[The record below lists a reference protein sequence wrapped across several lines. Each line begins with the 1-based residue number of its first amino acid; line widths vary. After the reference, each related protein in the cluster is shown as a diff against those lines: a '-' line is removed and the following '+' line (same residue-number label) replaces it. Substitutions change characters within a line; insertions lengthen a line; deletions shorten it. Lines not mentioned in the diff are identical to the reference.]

1 MTTPIQLPQAN
12 PGDLIRSDDWNAM
25 TAAIDDL
32 EIRVAALE
40 AGGGTGSPS
49 SPGAPFLNT
58 RVPAGDLHVGDFV
71 TLLGQN
77 FLPLSQT
84 RINFGGTQITS
95 FGVGSDDTHL
105 TFTVPNISP
114 QAVSISVANPQGT
127 SSTHLTANVIAALP
141 PPIGDVDVQSANDPS
156 NPPNPTAP
164 GTVQLQWTVTSNT
177 LVPDTYTFAPVL
189 TNMSPDA
196 AHWAIGL
203 NASQKQI
210 NAGASFTV
218 VATIDISGGATSA
231 DVALRVTSQS
241 VQSRSKTT
249 PPITLTVGEET
260 PVSDSRIGLT
270 VMDPQPEFDSHGN
283 ASNVGTVHEA
293 TGTVVLVA
301 ANVEGA
307 VEVQVDFHDN
317 VAATPVNYTF
327 SSEVDDATH
336 WHAEVANPSTLS
348 QSHLNGQTTVL
359 FNITNLATNAN
370 PNDAT
375 FTVRAAKL
383 KSDATEDYVSFIP
396 VAIRNAG

>member
-32 EIRVAALE
+32 ETRVAALE
-40 AGGGTGSPS
+40 AGGGTSSPS
-49 SPGAPFLNT
+49 SPGAPVLNT
-58 RVPAGDLHVGDFV
+58 RVPTTDLHVGDLV

-77 FLPLSQT
+77 FFPLSLT
-84 RINFGGTQITS
+84 RINFGAKQITS

-105 TFTVPNISP
+105 NFTVPNITP
-114 QAVSISVANPQGT
+114 QTVSISVANPQGE
-127 SSTHLTANVIAALP
+127 SSKHLTANVVTALP
-141 PPIGDVDVQSANDPS
+141 PPVGDVDVQSANDPS
-156 NPPNPTAP
+156 NPPNPTAG

-177 LVPDTYTFAPVL
+177 LVPDTYTFEPVVS
-189 TNMSPDA
+189 NASPNSA
-196 AHWAIGL
+196 AWTVVL
-203 NASQKQI
+203 NATQKQI

-218 VATIDISGGATSA
+218 VATVTIATNATSV
-231 DVALRVTSQS
+231 DVGLKATSQTLS
-241 VQSRSKTT
+241 SRTKTT
-249 PPITLTVGEET
+249 PPTTLTVGEET

-270 VMDPQPEFDSHGN
+270 VMVPQPEFDSHGN
-283 ASNVGTVHEA
+283 ASNVGTVQEA

-307 VEVQVDFHDN
+307 VEVQVDFHDTQA
-317 VAATPVNYTF
+317 VTPVNYTF

-336 WHAEVANPSTLS
+336 WHAEAANPSTLS

-383 KSDATEDYVSFIP
+383 KPDATEDYVSFIP